1 MATSA
6 TSRDRHDEKS
16 REGGSS
22 EDDWVVEAV
31 CTIATTEE
39 EEERD
44 EKSKVTLTMVNKSER
59 MNYESD
65 WIIDSGCSN
74 HMTDDIKKLDG
85 LEKYKGRQVIVTAN
99 NSKLPITYVGKAT
112 ISPRFSS
119 DMVEL
124 QRAYHIPDMKKNLL
138 SVSQLTAQGNYVV
151 FGPHE
156 VMVYRN
162 LKTSGTLIMEG

>member
-44 EKSKVTLTMVNKSER
+44 EKSKVTLTMVNKLER

-99 NSKLPITYVGKAT
+99 NSKLPNHLC
-112 ISPRFSS
+112 R
-119 DMVEL
+119 
-124 QRAYHIPDMKKNLL
+124 
-138 SVSQLTAQGNYVV
+138 
-151 FGPHE
+151 
-156 VMVYRN
+156 
-162 LKTSGTLIMEG
+162 